1 MFSRGVGANLIGVVQ
16 KEDRSVLFSCWQRGQ
31 GPSEGELV
39 MVCRPGFLCRRRF
52 CPRPFLVGLVV
63 AICLFYQTLT
73 LRGAKKLAAEVPRS
87 GPRIPSQTQAS
98 GCEQDYP
105 QDKRCFHLSANAQEI
120 RKVSL
125 SLAWVVG
132 LSLLSAKLKLTFMKS
147 EREPEYKQPK
157 VTCWLGVLHKNR
169 NFRNLFKG
177 FCPLSFRH
185 DLHFSEMK
193 CFLREI

>member
-98 GCEQDYP
+98 RCEQDYP
-105 QDKRCFHLSANAQEI
+105 RDKRCFHLSANAQEI

-125 SLAWVVG
+125 SLAWAVG
-132 LSLLSAKLKLTFMKS
+132 LSLLSAKLKLTFMRS

-157 VTCWLGVLHKNR
+157 VTCWLGVLYKNWETSETY
-169 NFRNLFKG
+169 LKG
-177 FCPLSFRH
+177 SALYLSDMIFISVKWNA
-185 DLHFSEMK
+185 F
-193 CFLREI
+193 